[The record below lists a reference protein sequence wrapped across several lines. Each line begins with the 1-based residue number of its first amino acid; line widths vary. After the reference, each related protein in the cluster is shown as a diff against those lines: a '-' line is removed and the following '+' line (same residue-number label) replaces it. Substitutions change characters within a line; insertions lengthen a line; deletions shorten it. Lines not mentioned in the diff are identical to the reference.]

1 MEIQA
6 LPKQGDPMILAT
18 YAGDPEGVKTC
29 RKLGPSIFQTD
40 SDHLSTNQAAYLKV
54 TAKRHWRL
62 DFKGSG

>member
-1 MEIQA
+1 
-6 LPKQGDPMILAT
+6 MILAT